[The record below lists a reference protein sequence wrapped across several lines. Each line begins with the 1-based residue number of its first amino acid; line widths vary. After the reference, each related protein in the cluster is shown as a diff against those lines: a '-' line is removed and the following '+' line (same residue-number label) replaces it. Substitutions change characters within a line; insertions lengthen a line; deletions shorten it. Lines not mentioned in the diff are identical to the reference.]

1 MIKWTPKVGQKIL
14 CTGGRYPRV
23 YIAGKRYEVTDKGYD
38 GRLGLWVVD
47 EFNSPQR
54 FSVCDWHQGLCEV
67 FQDPQDIEDSKE
79 KTMKTGDRVVHERY
93 GAGRVI
99 GVPVGTDQIGVE
111 FDQRGALFHDGNGVV
126 DKTTHKV
133 IEGKLGHC
141 WYVPESELKQE
152 NKAMF
157 TKGQWVI
164 CNEGNETFGLLK
176 GSVHKV
182 GDVYTNGNMEVFQY
196 GNSECKCWEQRRFS
210 LLVSTLPVI
219 HALTNERFL
228 AIGPKGAVEF
238 VRRPHESVWDSG
250 MAALKAFGA
259 PAMPEVKGNEL
270 TLAIEVAKS
279 IGQERR
285 ARYSKKDGTER
296 DCKIKVTSIDGT
308 KVYFVHVERDGIRQV
323 DVSQIE
329 AFETKDGKLMVR

>member
-14 CTGGRYPRV
+14 CTNGAAPSV
-23 YIAGKRYEVTDKGYD
+23 FTAGKRYEVVLKED
-38 GRLGLWVVD
+38 GLRVLD
-47 EFNSPQR
+47 NRS
-54 FSVCDWHQGLCEV
+54 SVWWIGPAEEY
-67 FQDPQDIEDSKE
+67 FQDSQDIEDSK
-79 KTMKTGDRVVHERY
+79 
-93 GAGRVI
+93 
-99 GVPVGTDQIGVE
+99 
-111 FDQRGALFHDGNGVV
+111 
-126 DKTTHKV
+126 
-133 IEGKLGHC
+133 
-141 WYVPESELKQE
+141 YVPQSELKLE

-164 CNEGNETFGLLK
+164 CNEGHVGGFTFPLVK
-176 GSVHKV
+176 DSVHKV
-182 GDVYTNGNMEVFQY
+182 GNTYPNGNMEVY
-196 GNSECKCWEQRRFS
+196 HNGNSVRRCGEQRRFS

-219 HALTNERFL
+219 HALTNARFL

-238 VRRPHESVWDSG
+238 VRKPHESVWDSG
-250 MAALKAFGA
+250 MAALKAFEA
-259 PAMPEVKGNEL
+259 PAMPEVKGTEL

-285 ARYSKKDGTER
+285 AKYSKKDGTKR

-308 KVYFVHVERDGIRQV
+308 KVYFVHVEGAGIRQV